1 MGDIASGL
9 GQVGSAVGQA
19 TGISN
24 LAGGISDLFSG
35 GQTPAPGA
43 AGTPDFVGPPSPVET
58 PGFLKGFAQ
67 GFVGMQPG
75 KGADVP
81 MGAGGEIGGG
91 LGQLFH
97 LIDQIKQGGLEQT
110 VGTPMV
116 QLAGKK
122 LLGTEMAPGY
132 QQATAPQGGL
142 IHKIIAAYTGGIL
155 DSPKMGGL

>member
-1 MGDIASGL
+1 MGDIASSL

-19 TGISN
+19 TGVSN
-24 LAGGISDLFSG
+24 LASGISDLFSG
-35 GQTPAPGA
+35 GGGQAPAA
-43 AGTPDFVGPPSPVET
+43 ASPDFVGPPSPVET

-67 GFVGMQPG
+67 GFIGMEPG

-81 MGAGGEIGGG
+81 MGAGGEVGGG

-97 LIDQIKQGGLEQT
+97 LIDQLRTGGVES

-116 QLAGKK
+116 QLAGRK
-122 LLGTEMAPGY
+122 LLGTEIAPGY
-132 QQATAPQGGL
+132 QTATAPQSGL